1 MKIKPLC
8 STCKEKPVHGQGR
21 CRPCYTRAARAGE
34 LGPTRKATRTPVRER
49 IQSRVTVDPGGC
61 WLMDGYLRNG
71 YALMRDDE
79 GKQRDAHRVVYEE
92 YVGPIPEG
100 LQLDHVCHTLDKDC
114 GGGFTC
120 PHRRCVNPA
129 HLEPVT
135 HRENALRGVS
145 FSAANAAKTHCA
157 NGHEYTP
164 ENTYYR
170 KPTHRV
176 CRICNN
182 AAAQAYYRR
191 KHPRP

>member
-1 MKIKPLC
+1 MKTKPLC
-8 STCKEKPVHGQGR
+8 DTCKAKPVHGQGR
-21 CRPCYTRAARAGE
+21 CRSCYTRAARAGE
-34 LGPTRKATRTPVRER
+34 LGPTRKASRTSVRER
-49 IQSRVTVDPGGC
+49 TQARVTIDPGGC
-61 WLMDGYLRNG
+61 WLMDGHLRHG
-71 YALMRDDE
+71 YALMRDAE

-100 LQLDHVCHTLDKDC
+100 LQLDHVCHTLAEDC
-114 GGGFTC
+114 AGGHSC

-145 FSAANAAKTHCA
+145 FSAANAVKTHCA
-157 NGHEYTP
+157 NDHEYTP

-170 KPTHRV
+170 TPTHRV

-191 KHPRP
+191 KNPRP

>member
-1 MKIKPLC
+1 MKTKALC
-8 STCKEKPVHGQGR
+8 NTCKTKPVHGQGR
-21 CRPCYTRAARAGE
+21 CRSCYNRAARAGE
-34 LGPTRKATRTPVRER
+34 LGPTRKAARTPIKER
-49 IQSRVTVDPGGC
+49 MQARVTVDPGGC
-61 WLMDGYLRNG
+61 WLMGGRLRNG
-71 YALMRDDE
+71 YALIRDAE
-79 GKQRDAHRVVYEE
+79 GRQRDAHRVVYEE

-114 GGGFTC
+114 AGGTSC

-135 HRENALRGVS
+135 QRENALRGVS

-170 KPTHRV
+170 TPTHRV

-182 AAAQAYYRR
+182 AAYRAYYRR